1 MARSPRGNKSKDKS
15 FRRKVATRSPRRTVL
30 VFCEGART
38 EVDYLKA
45 LKSEPAVREVASV
58 DIQIDEDTHGYAP
71 LTLVTAAAEARERA
85 NGEDGEI
92 DEVWCIFD
100 VEQPQN
106 HPNLKKAVA
115 LARDRSVQVAVSN
128 PCFELWLALHFQDQT
143 APIASKAADGLRR
156 TLDGSQNKG
165 VDGYKYMSRC
175 DEAARRAR
183 SLTTKHK
190 RDGTKFPNDNPSS
203 GMYRLLEAVER
214 PTEDST

>member
-1 MARSPRGNKSKDKS
+1 MSRSPRGKKSKDKS
-15 FRRKVATRSPRRTVL
+15 LRRKVATRSRRRTVL

-71 LTLVTAAAEARERA
+71 LTLVRAAAEARERS
-85 NGEDGEI
+85 NDEDGEI

-100 VEQPQN
+100 VEQPKN
-106 HPNLKKAVA
+106 HPNLKEAVA
-115 LARDRSVQVAVSN
+115 LARDRGVQVALSN
-128 PCFELWLALHFQDQT
+128 PCFELWLALHFQNQD
-143 APIASKAADGLRR
+143 APVTSKVAVGLRR
-156 TLDGSQNKG
+156 TLDGSQDKG
-165 VDGYKYMSRC
+165 VDGYKYMPRR

-183 SLTTKHK
+183 SLTTKH
-190 RDGTKFPNDNPSS
+190 RGDGTKFPNDNPSS
-203 GMYRLLEAVER
+203 GMYRLLEAVEC